1 MVKLSKKPS
10 INVLNFVVSNKSWG
24 EQFYMNRI
32 SLKNLGFTITAGFIA
47 LLLVSCHPENATMIT
62 HNAGNPPKSFEQL
75 LAGANNTEQKQRI
88 LEGMQALRSR
98 DYDSAS
104 RIFNELLTTDPTNS
118 GLHTLNALSYQLRA
132 KTGDFPSYDLA
143 EAGYLQAK
151 KFNPSNVY
159 ASLQLGRVKVEK
171 KDYVGAQ
178 EEFAEV
184 LLYDPQNED
193 ALYELA
199 SVSYSI
205 GDVKTARMSIDS
217 LLKYNQTKPE
227 YVRAGA
233 LIHAVQGNQPQA
245 QKLLAL
251 YQTIEPKQK
260 NKRYLAKRL
269 NDWSRLHETGNIV
282 MANANGET
290 SPALIQA
297 QALVPGGSS
306 APLPGVMITPAPKL
320 QTEPNTQ
327 VMEPRV
333 MTEGSAADAPSSSP
347 PPVFAEPQ
355 GGMVVVDA
363 VILRIMDDGL
373 TSKGHNILEN
383 FTLTLAPF
391 TKYFAGNAGSAISGV
406 NVFPLNNISTGAMGS
421 NASTSTSIPGTVS
434 SMLPNLH
441 NSVALVTS
449 AISFGAINYSLNIA
463 NVLEQHIEIIG
474 RPTLTSHVGKPS
486 EFFNGQQL
494 NIALTSTF
502 GGGSINQIPT
512 GSTLRVTPT
521 SIDDG
526 YVTLNVEVIDS
537 FLKQSEKQIVASVTP
552 NAPLVFAASNS
563 DVKTTV
569 KAKLGDTI
577 ILGGT
582 VERHDISTSDG
593 FPVLKDIP
601 IVQYLFS
608 SQKVATS
615 RSSVLYLLTPRSF
628 NNFTKSTKKYL
639 SQKYDPEKCPNL
651 AELAKRHQDWF
662 DPHSNIIPILRTFGP
677 MYQDFRLGDI
687 LPLGWTAPPTF
698 DEKLYDLMDFLW
710 D

>member
-1 MVKLSKKPS
+1 MNLVNKITLSIVAMMV
-10 INVLNFVVSNKSWG
+10 
-24 EQFYMNRI
+24 
-32 SLKNLGFTITAGFIA
+32 A
-47 LLLVSCHPENATMIT
+47 SCQPENVAMMT
-62 HNAGNPPKSFEQL
+62 HKVGSPPKSFDQL
-75 LAGANNTEQKQRI
+75 LAEDSNTEQKQRI
-88 LEGMQALRSR
+88 LEGMQALRSG
-98 DYDSAS
+98 DYSSAS
-104 RIFNELLTTDPTNS
+104 RIFNELLTTNPTNS
-118 GLHTLNALSYQLRA
+118 GLHTLNALVYQLRA
-132 KTGDFPSYDLA
+132 KQGDFPAYDLA

-151 KFNPSNVY
+151 KFNPSNAY
-159 ASLQLGRVKVEK
+159 ASLQLGRVKAEK

-205 GDVKTARMSIDS
+205 GDIKTARMSIDN
-217 LLKYNQTKPE
+217 LLKCNQTKSE

-233 LIHAVQGNQPQA
+233 LIHAVQGDQLQA

-251 YQTIEPKQK
+251 YKTMEPKQK
-260 NKRYLAKRL
+260 NKLYLTKRL
-269 NDWSRLHETGNIV
+269 DDWSRLHETGNIV
-282 MANANGET
+282 MANANGEA
-290 SPALIQA
+290 SPTLIQA
-297 QALVPGGSS
+297 QALAPGGSV
-306 APLPGVMITPAPKL
+306 ALPVDLMITPVPKL
-320 QTEPNTQ
+320 QTQPNTEVAGPK
-327 VMEPRV
+327 VM
-333 MTEGSAADAPSSSP
+333 MEGSLDAMSSSA

-355 GGMVVVDA
+355 GGMVVIDA
-363 VILRIMDDGL
+363 VVLRIMDDGL

-391 TKYFAGNAGSAISGV
+391 TKYFASGAGSAISGV
-406 NVFPLNNISTGAMGS
+406 NVFPLNNISTGAIGGNS
-421 NASTSTSIPGTVS
+421 STSTSIPGTVS

-441 NSVALVTS
+441 DRVALVTS
-449 AISFGAINYSLNIA
+449 AISFGSINYSLNIA

-474 RPTLTSHVGKPS
+474 RPTLTSHVGRPS

-502 GGGSINQIPT
+502 GGGNINQIPT

-552 NAPLVFAASNS
+552 NAPLVFSASNS
-563 DVKTTV
+563 DVKTTI

-582 VERHDISTSDG
+582 VERHDISTTDG

-601 IVQYLFS
+601 IIQYLFS

-628 NNFTKSTKKYL
+628 SSFNKSAKKNL

-662 DPHSNIIPILRTFGP
+662 DPQSNIIPILGTFGP

-687 LPLGWTAPPTF
+687 LPLSWTEPSFF